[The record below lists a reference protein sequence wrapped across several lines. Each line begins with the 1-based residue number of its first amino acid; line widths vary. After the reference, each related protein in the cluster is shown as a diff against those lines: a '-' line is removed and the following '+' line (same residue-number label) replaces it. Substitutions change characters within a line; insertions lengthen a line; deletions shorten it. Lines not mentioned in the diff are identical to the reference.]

1 MNTMSEQNPASKI
14 GQLLKQ
20 YRESIRLTQSH
31 VAKQSG
37 ISSSMLSQIES
48 SIVSPS
54 VSTLFAI
61 CNAMGMDMA
70 YLMKMLNRT
79 TPIHVYNPEK
89 RPKEDYKNAF
99 FEKLVPE
106 SDTPNGAELLLLE
119 IQPGQEISLTGQGID
134 VVAMGYVI
142 DGSVLVI
149 TEEKKDLLLK
159 KGDSILFRSLLPHT
173 FRNTGKTLFRAVW
186 SISPLRNDISIK

>member
-1 MNTMSEQNPASKI
+1 MNTMSKQNPASKI

-89 RPKEDYKNAF
+89 RPKEDYRNAF
-99 FEKLVPE
+99 FEKLVPK
-106 SDTPNGAELLLLE
+106 SDTPNGAEFLLLE

-186 SISPLRNDISIK
+186 SISPLRNDIFIK